1 MMVTPKLLLLLPLAA
16 VAASAL
22 PAPTWAAGPT
32 PTPTPTPTPPP
43 IIYVPDTA
51 QDMLQTQLAIQRA
64 QAEARR
70 AAAQAQ
76 VQAEL
81 NANQTRL
88 QSHLA
93 AEQARTQARLAAAR
107 ERTRASTEAA
117 ATAAQFA
124 ALSAL
129 TARPTPEPFFNTN
142 GEMQLAA
149 LTPQLGRYF
158 GTDHGILVV
167 RAPTHGIL
175 KLQDG
180 DVILSI
186 GDRTPASSS
195 QAIRILSSYDPG
207 DTIKLLILR
216 EHRKLDLAAT
226 LPAAPPPDARDAPAP
241 RSLMRHEHS
250 LKVP

>member
-1 MMVTPKLLLLLPLAA
+1 MMVTPKLLILLPFAA
-16 VAASAL
+16 AAAAAAS
-22 PAPTWAAGPT
+22 APTWAAG
-32 PTPTPTPTPPP
+32 PTPTPTPPP

-81 NANQTRL
+81 NANQARL
-88 QSHLA
+88 RSHLA
-93 AEQARTQARLAAAR
+93 AEQARTQARLDAAR

-186 GDRTPASSS
+186 GNRTPASSS
-195 QAIRILSSYDPG
+195 QAIRILGSYDPG
-207 DTIKLLILR
+207 DTIKLLVLR
-216 EHRKLDLAAT
+216 EHRKLHLAAT
-226 LPAAPPPDARDAPAP
+226 LPVAPPPTQPP
-241 RSLMRHEHS
+241 
-250 LKVP
+250 